1 MSPAAKEDEAAE
13 SSWATHHGTSVYL
26 CDLLAGIP
34 EHELG
39 ELLSIF
45 GKITDVA
52 RVDTLGEEA
61 LLVEYSRPEEAEEA
75 QSMLNRAALRGKTC
89 RCMFASAVKFIHQT
103 MVDAGVRLVIENL
116 DPRILSR
123 GLWEVCCLF
132 GEVLDCKVEMDED
145 ERSRCVGFVHYANR
159 EDAAK
164 VMTFIEG
171 MRIGQSAVNV
181 RHFEEGDL
189 ALFTGCAYAL
199 PPEGKDGDEF
209 GMGVAAA
216 LAGCASGEQA
226 TASLAPAER
235 ERQVVEHFR
244 SLQNYNISMLST
256 TASKSTRLK
265 ELLRQYDPNHERQMV
280 VIARSENVQAVSK
293 VLGELFDAPDF
304 ACLTRETGTKDRET
318 FISEFETGNLFVL
331 VVALDCCLRK
341 DFGASKVAAYVVDF
355 DLPST
360 VRLLLY
366 SIFRRAKVDCH
377 VHSFFSPMDD
387 SKLAGTL
394 LDALEAAGHEI
405 PPSLTDLGS
414 AQDA

>member
-1 MSPAAKEDEAAE
+1 MSPQAKEDAAAG
-13 SSWATHHGTSVYL
+13 SSSSAQHGTGVYI
-26 CDLLAGIP
+26 CDLLTGIP
-34 EHELG
+34 ENELG
-39 ELLSIF
+39 ELLSNF

-75 QSMLNRAALRGKTC
+75 QSMLNYAALRGKTC

-145 ERSRCVGFVHYANR
+145 ERSRCVGFVHYANP

-171 MRIGQSAVNV
+171 MRIGQSAVEV
-181 RHFEEGDL
+181 RRFEEGDA

-199 PPEGKDGDEF
+199 PPVGKDGDEDDT
-209 GMGVAAA
+209 GISAAR
-216 LAGCASGEQA
+216 AGCAAEEQ
-226 TASLAPAER
+226 TTGSLAPAEK

-244 SLQNYNISMLST
+244 SLQHYQISTLST
-256 TASKSTRLK
+256 AASKFTRLK
-265 ELLRQYDPNHERQMV
+265 ELLHQYDPNHERQMV
-280 VIARSENVQAVSK
+280 IIARSDNVQAVSK
-293 VLGELFDAPDF
+293 VLAEMFDASDF

-318 FISEFETGNLFVL
+318 FISEFEVGNLFVL
-331 VVALDCCLRK
+331 LVALDGCMRN
-341 DFGASKVAAYVVDF
+341 DFGASKAAAYVVDF
-355 DLPST
+355 DLPNT

-366 SIFRRAKVDCH
+366 SVFGRANVDSH
-377 VHSFFSPMDD
+377 VHSFFSPTDD
-387 SKLAGTL
+387 SKLARPL
-394 LDALEAAGHEI
+394 LAALEAAGHEI
-405 PPSLTDLGS
+405 PPALIDLGF